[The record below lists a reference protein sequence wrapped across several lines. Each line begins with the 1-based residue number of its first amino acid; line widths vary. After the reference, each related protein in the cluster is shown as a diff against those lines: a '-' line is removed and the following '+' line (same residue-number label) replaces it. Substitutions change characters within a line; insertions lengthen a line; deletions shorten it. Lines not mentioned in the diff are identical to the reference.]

1 MHLAGRA
8 GPAAGNGFGK
18 TTWQKSGLD
27 AGHYDVFVSWAPH
40 PNRATNAPYEI
51 MTEIRSSPARIKQA
65 MQADKVANGIN
76 FQKLATFRVTSGT
89 LKVVL
94 SNNANGYVIADA
106 VQVDQGTPPISP
118 LIGSAL
124 EQ

>member
-1 MHLAGRA
+1 
-8 GPAAGNGFGK
+8 
-18 TTWQKSGLD
+18 
-27 AGHYDVFVSWAPH
+27 
-40 PNRATNAPYEI
+40 
-51 MTEIRSSPARIKQA
+51 

-76 FQKLATFRVTSGT
+76 FQKLATYRVTSGT

-118 LIGSAL
+118 LSDLHWSSRGVFPSRPRLWL
-124 EQ
+124 ERYTPFMIKIDRCDRYIFTISRLDHAVERIRHVLDPFN